1 MITALPVFLP
11 LAFMIFALLF
21 RHYHGRE
28 YIAVAASGLNV
39 LLSVFLVFKVHQTG
53 MISIQMGDWPAPY
66 GITLIADRFSA
77 LMVLVASIVFM
88 AAMAYSVH
96 SLDTRRKSFGFYMF
110 SFGILMGV
118 NGSFLAGDI
127 FNLYVWFEVML
138 MSSFILMSH
147 GGDRN
152 QLEGSIKYLILNL
165 ISSFLFVAGI
175 GLLYGKL
182 GTLNMADIA
191 QKLMNFGT
199 LPSELNPAFILI
211 FVGFAIKGALV
222 PFFFWLPASYHTP
235 PPVVTALFAG
245 LLTKVGI
252 YSLIR
257 FYTLFFHQNAE
268 FWQPLVLLVA
278 VLSMVIG
285 VITATSQFEFRKV
298 LSFHIISQ
306 VGYVVMGLGFFTVAG
321 LTGAIFFLAHNMI
334 SKTNAFLVAGYV
346 HRQKG
351 TLDLKTLGDFYKQH
365 PLWAI
370 FFFISAFSLAGLPPL
385 SGFIG
390 KYLLIKAG
398 IEAEYTAIALVAL
411 FVGFFTL
418 FSMVKI
424 WMEVFWKKTPGKEG
438 APIKEEKSEDPEN
451 VRWMTWAS
459 GVMALIIVLAG
470 VFATPVVDYCT
481 QAAET
486 LTNPEE
492 YINFVLKGN
501 ITINN

>member
-1 MITALPVFLP
+1 MIIALPVFLP
-11 LAFMIFALLF
+11 LAFMIFAFLF
-21 RHYHGRE
+21 RHFYGRE
-28 YIAVAASGLNV
+28 YIAMGVAVLNLLISV
-39 LLSVFLVFKVHQTG
+39 LLLLEVSTDG
-53 MISIQMGDWPAPY
+53 MVKMQMGDWPAPY

-77 LMVLVASIVFM
+77 LMVLVSAIVFLATM
-88 AAMAYSVH
+88 VYSIQSVD
-96 SLDTRRKSFGFYMF
+96 SRRKSFGFYLF

-138 MSSFILMSH
+138 MASFILKSH
-147 GGDRN
+147 GGERN
-152 QLEGSIKYLILNL
+152 QLEGAIKYLILNL
-165 ISSFLFVAGI
+165 ISSFFLVAGI
-175 GLLYGKL
+175 GLLYGKM

-191 QKLMNFGT
+191 QKLMNFET
-199 LPSELNPAFILI
+199 MPPELNPAFSLI
-211 FVGFAIKGALV
+211 FVAFAIKGALV

-257 FYTLFFHQNAE
+257 FYALFLYQNSD
-268 FWQPLVLLVA
+268 FWQPLILWIA
-278 VLSMVIG
+278 GLSMVIG

-306 VGYVVMGLGFFTVAG
+306 VGYVVMGLGLFTVAG

-334 SKTNAFLVAGYV
+334 SKTNAFLVAGFV

-351 TLDLKTLGDFYKQH
+351 TLNLKVLGDFYKEQ

-370 FFFISAFSLAGLPPL
+370 FFFVSAFSLAGLPPL

-398 IEAEYTAIALVAL
+398 IEAQQMEISFTAL

-424 WMEVFWKKTPGKEG
+424 WMEVFWKTTPEKNPTPVIKTVLFDDEQV
-438 APIKEEKSEDPEN
+438 N
-451 VRWMTWAS
+451 TNWMKWAS
-459 GVMALIIVLAG
+459 GAMAIIIVLAG
-470 VFATPVVDYCT
+470 VFAAPIVEYCT
-481 QAAET
+481 LAAES
-486 LTNPEE
+486 LMQPSE
-492 YINFVLKGN
+492 YINFVLENGAP
-501 ITINN
+501 